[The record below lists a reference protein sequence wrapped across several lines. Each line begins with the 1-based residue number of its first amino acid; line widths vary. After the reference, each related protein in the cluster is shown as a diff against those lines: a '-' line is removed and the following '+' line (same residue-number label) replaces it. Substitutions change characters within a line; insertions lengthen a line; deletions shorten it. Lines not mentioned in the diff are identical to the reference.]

1 MENWLL
7 YDHHLQ
13 LCLLHNVVIDTVS
26 DKQVNKHNVGG
37 VDEGNVLKV
46 KVRVERL
53 KTNVLQVKVKV
64 KCLKNQEEKWKG
76 KNTSLWGFRKSL
88 FY

>member
-1 MENWLL
+1 MCRRRTQSLILPNQDDSYKVGNKEGS
-7 YDHHLQ
+7 HLQ

-64 KCLKNQEEKWKG
+64 KCLKNQEEK
-76 KNTSLWGFRKSL
+76 
-88 FY
+88 

>member
-1 MENWLL
+1 MD
-7 YDHHLQ
+7 YCMTDHLQ

-64 KCLKNQEEKWKG
+64 KCLKNQEEK
-76 KNTSLWGFRKSL
+76 
-88 FY
+88 